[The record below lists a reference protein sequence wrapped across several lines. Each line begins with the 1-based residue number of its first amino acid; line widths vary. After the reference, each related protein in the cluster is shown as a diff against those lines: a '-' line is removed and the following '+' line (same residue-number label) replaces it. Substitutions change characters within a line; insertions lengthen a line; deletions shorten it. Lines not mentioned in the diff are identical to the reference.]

1 MKSINQILITILS
14 IALFSC
20 NSGTGKKESTEKL
33 KIVTTTSMITDM
45 VTELGGEAVNVD
57 GLMGAGVDPHLY
69 KASEGDVNKL
79 FNADMVI
86 YSGLHLEGK
95 LDEVFEKMDHQGFSM
110 VAVSDTI
117 AKSSLIS
124 SANFASNY
132 DPHIWFDISL
142 WKKASAYVTKRLIQR
157 DSAHTQ
163 LYSSNLEKYLSKLDS
178 TEILIK
184 KMISK
189 LSHDK
194 RVLITAHDAFN
205 YFGKAYG
212 FEVLGLQGISTT
224 TEAGVKDVQNLANL
238 IVERKISA
246 IFIES
251 SVPKRNIE
259 ALQASVKSKG
269 FEVAIGGELF
279 SDACGDAGTI
289 EGTYI
294 GMVTHNVSTI
304 TNALNK

>member
-1 MKSINQILITILS
+1 MKLTNQILVIVIG

-20 NSGTGKKESTEKL
+20 NSGSKKDNSNEKL
-33 KIVTTTSMITDM
+33 QIVTTTTMITDM
-45 VTELGGEAVNVD
+45 VSELGGEAVNVQ

-69 KASEGDVNKL
+69 KASEGDVNKI

-95 LDEVFEKMDHQGFSM
+95 LVEVFEKMEHRGISM

-117 AKSSLIS
+117 AKSSLIGS
-124 SANFASNY
+124 EHFASNY
-132 DPHIWFDISL
+132 DPHIWFDISI
-142 WKKASAYVTKRLIQR
+142 WKDASAYVAQKLIQI
-157 DSAHTQ
+157 DPAHKQ
-163 LYSSNLEKYLSKLDS
+163 LYSSNLEKHLSKLDS
-178 TEILIK
+178 TEIAIK
-184 KMISK
+184 EMISK
-189 LSHDK
+189 IPPEK

-212 FEVLGLQGISTT
+212 FEVLGLQGISTA

-259 ALQASVKSKG
+259 ALQAAVKSKG

-279 SDACGDAGTI
+279 SDACGDAGTV

-294 GMVTHNVSTI
+294 GMVIHNVSTI